1 VHSVRLEGSNTK
13 KTRHLLLAS
22 AIVLAPVGGLW
33 AADTATQTVQ
43 MNVDD
48 ICVLD
53 VTADP
58 GALTIVAPGTGGQT
72 PPNDSDNSTYA
83 QYTSVVGGATTRTL
97 QANWGGSDAAPSGCS
112 LDLEV
117 TAVTAGCGSRVVGG
131 ITMTAVAQN
140 IVTAIAS
147 CATGTAGTDGA
158 QLTYR
163 LNVDDVSQLD
173 ASDDQTVTVTLTLT
187 DAS

>member
-1 VHSVRLEGSNTK
+1 M
-13 KTRHLLLAS
+13 KTRYLLMAS
-22 AIVLAPVGGLW
+22 ALVLLPVGAVW

-43 MNVDD
+43 MNVDE
-48 ICVLD
+48 ICVVD
-53 VTADP
+53 VTANP
-58 GALTIVAPGTGGQT
+58 GALAIVAPGTGGQT
-72 PPNDSDNSTYA
+72 PANDTDNSTYA
-83 QYTSVVGGATTRTL
+83 QYTSVVAGATARTL

-140 IVTAIAS
+140 VVTAIAS
-147 CATGTAGTDGA
+147 CATGTGGTNGA
-158 QLTYR
+158 QLTYT
-163 LNVDDVSQLD
+163 LNVDDVTQLD
-173 ASDDQTVTVTLTLT
+173 ASDDQSVTVTLTLT